1 MMVHLGKGCHTVM
14 KIIVLEEYLMTQENA
29 LHCMLSEKIRMQN

>member
-1 MMVHLGKGCHTVM
+1 M

-29 LHCMLSEKIRMQN
+29 LHYILSEKKSGCKTEFTLWCQFNKK